1 MKRRGFRERQ
11 NEAERLARARAWESP
26 FVKELRRR
34 LVEDERPVRS
44 YRPEPSRRWKSPSI
58 TELQRRI
65 IEDERQTTPCRSS
78 RARAWDSPLVTELLR
93 RVNDDPRAAVLAT
106 TEALTADT
114 NSSAQAAV
122 RAEMRCSRAKHG
134 WYARWQALAAMV
146 SIAEAYPDLGSERLA
161 RFADVLDNAVTAL
174 SDRDIVR
181 ENVFQDLYRPMSEYL
196 PAESLEVDPVAELLA
211 RCPYPIARIARE
223 LNRTLPPSSIK
234 VLERRPDRTLQEIAA
249 ELGLT
254 RERIRQ
260 IERKAGHQAEATLLQ
275 LAPELAAFWRQ
286 TLAKAVVSERDL
298 IHPFIETGEAGK
310 EQIRL
315 GRSLLRA
322 VGAFEP
328 RVMKE
333 AGIAG
338 YWTLEPDR
346 LAIIAKELET
356 VLPCTSDQLDEI
368 LDEMDFSE
376 ARALKELFLAGWG
389 QYRLHQSTGYWVR
402 PGSQDRDA
410 AWLALMDEEDPL
422 DADDLGFRIGLTAR
436 NLTAQLSRD
445 PRFVQVRPSGEW
457 ALARAGPRQAP
468 STALEATLECLRQR
482 GPLSLAELI
491 DRVQEIYPVTAAA
504 ISGCVNHHLIG
515 VTAAGLLDLVENG
528 ARRQRRKEPRIP
540 ENVTLESGGRLKIT
554 RPIDTELM
562 RGSGVGVSPYVSWF
576 LGLESAPSSRRF
588 EIGGSDT
595 IRVTYRTTGST
606 LSSLRTLA
614 DRLGGRV
621 GCLLTI
627 TLDPGDN
634 RASARLE
641 CSNHHH
647 NWSID

>member
-1 MKRRGFRERQ
+1 MRGRGFRERQ
-11 NEAERLARARAWESP
+11 NGSERSAAARAWESP
-26 FVKELRRR
+26 FAKELGRR
-34 LVEDERPVRS
+34 LVEDER
-44 YRPEPSRRWKSPSI
+44 
-58 TELQRRI
+58 
-65 IEDERQTTPCRSS
+65 QTRPCRSAP
-78 RARAWDSPLVTELLR
+78 ARAWDSPFVTELVR
-93 RVNDDPRAAVLAT
+93 RVNEDPRAAVLAT
-106 TEALTADT
+106 TGALPADT
-114 NSSAQAAV
+114 NSSVQAAIA
-122 RAEMRCSRAKHG
+122 AEMRCSRTKHG
-134 WYARWQALAAMV
+134 WCARWRALATMV

-161 RFADVLDNAVTAL
+161 IFADVFDNAVTAL
-174 SDRDIVR
+174 SDRDLVP
-181 ENVFQDLYRPMSEYL
+181 ENVFQDLYASMSGYL
-196 PAESLEVDPVAELLA
+196 PAESIEVDPLAGLLA

-223 LNRTLPPSSIK
+223 LNRTITPSSLQI
-234 VLERRPDRTLQEIAA
+234 LERRPGHTLQEIAA
-249 ELGLT
+249 DLGLT

-260 IERKAGHQAEATLLQ
+260 IERKADQQAMTALLQ

-286 TLAKAVVSERDL
+286 ALAKAVVSERDL
-298 IHPFIETGEAGK
+298 IHPFVETGEAGK

-322 VGAFEP
+322 VGAVEP

-333 AGIAG
+333 AGLAG
-338 YWTLEPDR
+338 YWTLEADR
-346 LAIIAKELET
+346 LATIAKELET

-368 LDEMDFSE
+368 LDEMDFTE

-402 PGSQDRDA
+402 SGSQDRDA
-410 AWLALMDEEDPL
+410 AWLVLMDEEEPL
-422 DADDLGFRIGLTAR
+422 AADDLGFRIGLTAR
-436 NLTAQLSRD
+436 NLTAQLWRD
-445 PRFVQVRPSGEW
+445 PRFVQVKPSGEW
-457 ALARAGPRQAP
+457 ALASARPRQAP
-468 STALEATLECLRQR
+468 STALEATLECLRR
-482 GPLSLAELI
+482 GGPLSLAELT

-504 ISGCVNHHLIG
+504 VSGCVNHYLIG

-528 ARRQRRKEPRIP
+528 ATRRRRKEPRIP
-540 ENVTLESGGRLKIT
+540 EYVTLESSGRLKIT

-595 IRVTYRTTGST
+595 IRVTYRTSGST

-621 GCLLTI
+621 GCLLTV

-647 NWSID
+647 NGSID